1 MKNDI
6 SVMEARL
13 AQELKDIKGTVE
25 HSNSSVRTLQSTFAA
40 EKLRKLSRD
49 KANAAAESPATKSGA
64 TQPGGNHSCSSQGMV
79 SESGHVITNAVPGTL
94 SSSPSASRPRPR
106 DVQGSS
112 SGLGYKGGSLS
123 IPENAAALKANAS
136 WPNELTQEQVNSCVL
151 PLPPLAAAAAAAAA
165 AVHNKCLIR
174 THNHFPPGNCRRARV
189 SIGRPQDRRCRHRR
203 LAVQCTRHHLH
214 SVYYCNI

>member
-13 AQELKDIKGTVE
+13 AAELKDIKYTVE

-49 KANAAAESPATKSGA
+49 KAAAESPATKSGA

-136 WPNELTQEQVNSCVL
+136 WPNELTHEQVRGGGCADLLSPSPPLSLAL
-151 PLPPLAAAAAAAAA
+151 PLYIIANIQLKLTPPPSLR
-165 AVHNKCLIR
+165 KSPQPMR
-174 THNHFPPGNCRRARV
+174 QQPSPPTP
-189 SIGRPQDRRCRHRR
+189 SQ
-203 LAVQCTRHHLH
+203 
-214 SVYYCNI
+214 S